1 MRRQSAARFGND
13 PLPGEDVESDVRS
26 TESRCLSAAGLVLI
40 TAGLALFGIFDDEL
54 FPDQWSDAV
63 HVGEWPR
70 LVVLSFLAANSII
83 FGLAALLAGAAG
95 QSLRHD
101 GNARRA
107 AANRI
112 AASNLFLPCVAF
124 AATSETSAWDGWLDE
139 SDWHVGAALLALALF
154 IYLARS
160 SILLFRS
167 SWRFEVPSAT
177 ETLAVDRRAPVLYLR
192 SFAVDDELHVEVN
205 WYARLLNRLR
215 YTDAVSPEQE
225 LAWTLARVGP
235 VLAIGRPGE
244 RWPPLGATRIQ
255 VVGNDWQQTVRRR
268 IEEAAVVCVRAGN
281 TAGLLWELEQVTAP
295 SVRGRTLIVSLGP
308 GEASSTFRDRF
319 VATLGEP
326 RRDEPPPQPAFQRRL
341 SWLFPA
347 TLTVGSVIY
356 CSGGRWYERPLSPR
370 WSVATLIRNMVST
383 SGAALQSGLGPVLTQ
398 LGFRMQDRPPSLAI
412 AILLAYFGGIV
423 GLHHFYLGRR
433 RPGLLCCV
441 FFWTAVPLVLG
452 LVDAFRMT
460 LSTNPVLTRTAADA
474 AVRS

>member
-1 MRRQSAARFGND
+1 
-13 PLPGEDVESDVRS
+13 VRS
-26 TESRCLSAAGLVLI
+26 TECRCVGAAGLVLI
-40 TAGLALFGIFDDEL
+40 TAGFALFGVLDNQFV
-54 FPDQWSDAV
+54 PVQWSDAV
-63 HVGEWPR
+63 HSGEWPR
-70 LVVLSFLAANSII
+70 LVVLGLLGANAMIV
-83 FGLAALLAGAAG
+83 GLAAVLAGAAG

-101 GNARRA
+101 ANARRA
-107 AANRI
+107 AAIRI
-112 AASNLFLPCVAF
+112 AAGNLLLPCFVF
-124 AATSETSAWDGWLDE
+124 AALSESPEWDSWLDE
-139 SDWHVGAALLALALF
+139 SDWHAGAALLALALF
-154 IYLARS
+154 IYVARS
-160 SILLFRS
+160 AVLLLRS

-177 ETLAVDRRAPVLYLR
+177 ETMAVDRRAPVLYLR
-192 SFAVDDELHVEVN
+192 SFAVDDELHVEVD

-225 LAWTLARVGP
+225 LAWMLARVGP

-295 SVRGRTLIVSLGP
+295 SVRSRTLIVSLGP
-308 GEASSTFRDRF
+308 VEASSTFRDRF
-319 VATLGEP
+319 VAAFGEP
-326 RRDEPPPQPAFQRRL
+326 RLDEPPPQPAFQRRL

-370 WSVATLIRNMVST
+370 WSVATLLRNMVST

-433 RPGLLCCV
+433 RQGVLCCV
-441 FFWTAVPLVLG
+441 FFWTALPLVLG
-452 LVDAFRMT
+452 VVDAFRMA
-460 LSTNPVLTRTAADA
+460 LSRNAVLTSTAADA